1 MSDQDLPSASDD
13 FDLATR
19 ELCADGGCIGLVGP
33 DGFCKECGK
42 PGLGPGLDPRQRG
55 LLPVE
60 DEPPRPPPA
69 AAAAALAAADNDA
82 DDDADADDDDE
93 QVRGGAAAEPGGP
106 ELAPD
111 DFDEREL
118 CPDGACIGVLDAQGV
133 CRSCGTRAQPAPA

>member
-69 AAAAALAAADNDA
+69 AAPAADNNNNNDDA
-82 DDDADADDDDE
+82 DDDAAADDDAE
-93 QVRGGAAAEPGGP
+93 QARGGADAEPAP
-106 ELAPD
+106 APD
-111 DFDEREL
+111 DFEEREL
-118 CPDGACIGVLDAQGV
+118 CPDGACIGVLDPVGV
-133 CRSCGTRAQPAPA
+133 CRSCGKRAQPAPA